1 MFRYVA
7 AILVGILLSAPR
19 RGGNLGIA
27 ELIWN
32 SVSQVSAQWLS
43 VAAGRR

>member
-7 AILVGILLSAPR
+7 TILVGILSAPR
-19 RGGNLGIA
+19 RGGNRGIA